1 MTDWYIYEDFYAW
14 MSFGPAFGVTLPVVI
29 YAVLPEHVKTSC
41 KNRINP
47 VVKIEEDRPNKSDDG
62 EDEETIQIMNN
73 VGSKQLLEAMRKQNE
88 LLQNILDRDKDF

>member
-29 YAVLPEHVKTSC
+29 YAVATTSC
-41 KNRINP
+41 SKNRINP

-62 EDEETIQIMNN
+62 EDEQTIQIMNN
-73 VGSKQLLEAMRKQNE
+73 VGSKQLLEAMRKQNQ
-88 LLQNILDRDKDF
+88 LLQNILDRDKVF